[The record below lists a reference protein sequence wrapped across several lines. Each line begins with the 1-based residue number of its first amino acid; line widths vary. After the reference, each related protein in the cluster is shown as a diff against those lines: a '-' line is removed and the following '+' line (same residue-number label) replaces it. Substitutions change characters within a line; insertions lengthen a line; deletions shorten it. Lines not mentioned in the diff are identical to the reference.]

1 VIHLL
6 PRNPRSQP
14 LHLPDTG
21 SMDPTERKRR
31 FRAAYAAAVAA
42 EAAELGGWYP
52 TALCD
57 GFNSD
62 GQPLHWETYSHPD
75 GREVD
80 VFGGRYCSDPELQ
93 ALLTARAAVEDS
105 EEEPRPW
112 FWRAMDLVRRVLR
125 AWGRRRHGW
134 PSPRHEVVQLIP
146 MSATTATTSVGCS
159 GNASGEAGG
168 GQLSAARNRS
178 S

>member
-1 VIHLL
+1 
-6 PRNPRSQP
+6 
-14 LHLPDTG
+14 
-21 SMDPTERKRR
+21 MDPTERKRR

-93 ALLTARAAVEDS
+93 ALLKAQAAARRREEKLRPWHQRAGDRLQSALLRALLRVARA
-105 EEEPRPW
+105 
-112 FWRAMDLVRRVLR
+112 VLR
-125 AWGRRRHGW
+125 A
-134 PSPRHEVVQLIP
+134 VV
-146 MSATTATTSVGCS
+146 
-159 GNASGEAGG
+159 
-168 GQLSAARNRS
+168 GQHRERQRDQRTGA
-178 S
+178 